1 MKKLMI
7 LAATLGVATTAIPA
21 AAIAAPAGHAT
32 VSVSM
37 QWQNINAR
45 QARIDQ
51 QIDRGVRNG
60 SISRREATQLR
71 SEFRRIA
78 SLEAQYRRSR
88 PGLTQ
93 AERRDLDRRFDVI
106 ERRVRVESADR
117 NGHGGGR
124 NDRDGRDGRGGHN
137 GHRN

>member
-7 LAATLGVATTAIPA
+7 LAAGLGVATATIPA

-45 QARIDQ
+45 QARIDNR
-51 QIDRGVRNG
+51 IDRGVRNG

-78 SLEAQYRRSR
+78 ALEAQYRRSR
-88 PGLTQ
+88 PGLTT
-93 AERRDLDRRFDVI
+93 AERRDLDRRFDAL
-106 ERRVRVESADR
+106 ERRVMRESNDR
-117 NGHGGGR
+117 NGR
-124 NDRDGRDGRGGHN
+124 RS
-137 GHRN
+137 